1 MRGIYTKTKGN
12 EKMFESEEFEL
23 SSSRLIEVQLYFHRV
38 EDYSNGGNCMMVVEK
53 DGTIQVVGLGSG
65 N

>member
-23 SSSRLIEVQLYFHRV
+23 SSSRLIEVQLYSIV
-38 EDYSNGGNCMMVVEK
+38 LK
-53 DGTIQVVGLGSG
+53 IIQTEAIA
-65 N
+65 